1 MVNTSTLLLPPL
13 AQPRSPEFPPG
24 VCTTTFTAP
33 GPEIKP
39 VVIVTFNCL
48 LLTTVVLRVFP
59 LMTTTEDET
68 NWLPFTMSTAPCC
81 TWAKSIVLGESE
93 PISGLGL
100 ELPQIGFEVPQPAR
114 KNRAS
119 RAAGKNR
126 TDLREGMEMLGMEM
140 LLYLLGPTPAL
151 R

>member
-1 MVNTSTLLLPPL
+1 
-13 AQPRSPEFPPG
+13 
-24 VCTTTFTAP
+24 
-33 GPEIKP
+33 
-39 VVIVTFNCL
+39 
-48 LLTTVVLRVFP
+48 
-59 LMTTTEDET
+59 MTTTEDET
-68 NWLPFTMSTAPCC
+68 NWLPFTMSIAPCC

-151 R
+151 RKSFGILPLASKD